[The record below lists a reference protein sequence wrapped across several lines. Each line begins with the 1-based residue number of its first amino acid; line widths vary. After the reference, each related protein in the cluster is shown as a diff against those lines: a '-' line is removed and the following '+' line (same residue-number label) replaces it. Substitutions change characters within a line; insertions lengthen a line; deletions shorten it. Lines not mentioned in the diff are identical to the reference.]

1 MRKRIEYIDVVET
14 LAIFFVVCCHN
25 TALLGQSVLAT
36 AILQFT
42 TTVAVPLFF
51 MANGALLMSR
61 PLDLKKHLTK
71 TGMLVIAVFAWR
83 LLTWF
88 LVMPFDTKTYSQIG
102 AVNLINYLL
111 GGTTSAYIP
120 VEDYWYM
127 YRLIAIYLF
136 LPIIKLVYN
145 HDSKVFKYLMVIMF
159 VAAFVVTEI
168 DFIFKLASKWYGI
181 GLISVGSFRD
191 KIFPLS
197 LIADSGFYFLAGDF
211 LHRNYYQKEI
221 SKKSRI
227 HLAITA
233 VAAYAL
239 LLFQKFL
246 QQGTLSGSWQRLDND
261 YLRIG
266 TLVLASS
273 IYALFAN
280 TDFSNQKHLNR
291 YCQFVSVRT
300 MNIYMIHMYLI
311 YVFNRWLVPKTSFRG
326 VGIYLLSTLGIVIV
340 GLLVTEPFTYIGF
353 IRKILGLQP
362 RR

>member
-1 MRKRIEYIDVVET
+1 M
-14 LAIFFVVCCHN
+14 CCHN

-51 MANGALLMSR
+51 MANGALLVSR

-71 TGMLVIAVFAWR
+71 TGMLVIAVFAWM

-120 VEDYWYM
+120 AEDYWYM

-136 LPIIKLVYN
+136 LPIIKLAYN

-168 DFIFKLASKWYGI
+168 DFIFKLVSKWYGI

-197 LIADSGFYFLAGDF
+197 VIADNGFYFLAGDF
-211 LHRNYYQKEI
+211 LYRNYYQKEI

-227 HLAITA
+227 RLAITA

-239 LLFQKFL
+239 LLFQKLL
-246 QQGTLSGSWQRLDND
+246 QQGTLSVSWQRLDND

-280 TDFSNQKHLNR
+280 TDFSNTKHLNR

-311 YVFNRWLVPKTSFRG
+311 YVFNRLLVPKTSFRG
-326 VGIYLLSTLGIVIV
+326 VGIYLLSTLGIAIV

>member
-1 MRKRIEYIDVVET
+1 MRKRIEYIDVVKT

-136 LPIIKLVYN
+136 LPIIKLAYN
-145 HDSKVFKYLMVIMF
+145 HDSKVFKYL
-159 VAAFVVTEI
+159 
-168 DFIFKLASKWYGI
+168 L
-181 GLISVGSFRD
+181 
-191 KIFPLS
+191 
-197 LIADSGFYFLAGDF
+197 
-211 LHRNYYQKEI
+211 
-221 SKKSRI
+221 
-227 HLAITA
+227 
-233 VAAYAL
+233 
-239 LLFQKFL
+239 
-246 QQGTLSGSWQRLDND
+246 
-261 YLRIG
+261 
-266 TLVLASS
+266 
-273 IYALFAN
+273 
-280 TDFSNQKHLNR
+280 
-291 YCQFVSVRT
+291 
-300 MNIYMIHMYLI
+300 
-311 YVFNRWLVPKTSFRG
+311 
-326 VGIYLLSTLGIVIV
+326 
-340 GLLVTEPFTYIGF
+340 
-353 IRKILGLQP
+353 
-362 RR
+362 